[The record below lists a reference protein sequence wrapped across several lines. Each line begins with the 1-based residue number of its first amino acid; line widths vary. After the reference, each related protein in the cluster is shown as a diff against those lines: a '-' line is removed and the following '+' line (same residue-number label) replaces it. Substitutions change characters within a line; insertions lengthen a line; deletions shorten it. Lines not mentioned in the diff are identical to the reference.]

1 MKTVSAEGVTVE
13 TEYDSRNNPVK
24 ITAGS
29 SVTVYEYDREGRA
42 RTQSQ
47 LAGDGRKI
55 TTSYTYD
62 VFGNAVTSTD
72 NLGQT
77 VYYTYDP
84 AGNLIK
90 TVDRNG
96 TALYNEYDGLSRVLR
111 SIHIM
116 ALVSLSWKRAAEFPR
131 NTHMI

>member
-1 MKTVSAEGVTVE
+1 MNTRLPGMVKMTVSGSLVD
-13 TEYDSRNNPVK
+13 DSRNNPVK

-29 SVTVYEYDREGRA
+29 SVTVYEYDKEGRV

-47 LAGDGRKI
+47 VAGDGRKI

-96 TALYNEYDGLSRVLR
+96 TVLYLSL
-111 SIHIM
+111 IHI
-116 ALVSLSWKRAAEFPR
+116 
-131 NTHMI
+131 